1 MVLWGDVLAG
11 YLCSCFSL
19 AAPSI
24 RYPSMFRH
32 FLLSKWTIY
41 RSVKDFV
48 FGENSAKANNQ
59 WNIGADLGND
69 PMESAFA
76 RTLTAGIKGVAM
88 VLDQEVQPLTSDL
101 TKCAAQE
108 LCCPKSLP
116 KTQRLPV
123 LRSLVSVRISPVQPS
138 ALGIGF
144 CHQCRRCGWRCLAQT
159 GVFVSNSSEL
169 CSQCCFYETIR
180 VLWALPVHML
190 LVSSRFLVSAQLWVL
205 ITSWKK
211 KH

>member
-1 MVLWGDVLAG
+1 M
-11 YLCSCFSL
+11 
-19 AAPSI
+19 
-24 RYPSMFRH
+24 
-32 FLLSKWTIY
+32 
-41 RSVKDFV
+41 KDFV
-48 FGENSAKANNQ
+48 FWENSAKANNQ

-159 GVFVSNSSEL
+159 GVLVSNSSEL

-180 VLWALPVHML
+180 VLWALPMHML
-190 LVSSRFLVSAQLWVL
+190 LVRSRFLVSAQLCVL

-211 KH
+211 KQGLTDIAKV